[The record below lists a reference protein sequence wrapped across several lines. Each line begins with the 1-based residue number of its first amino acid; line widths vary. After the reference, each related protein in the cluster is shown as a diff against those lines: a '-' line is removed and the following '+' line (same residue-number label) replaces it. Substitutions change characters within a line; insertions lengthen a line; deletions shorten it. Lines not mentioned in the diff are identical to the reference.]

1 MYCRICDNRTDEES
15 EKHLLNCSEIIKNI
29 DIDITNAKYESIF
42 SENIEEQISITK
54 IFDSIFKTRFRLIDE
69 N

>member
-15 EKHLLNCSEIIKNI
+15 EKHLLKCSEIIKNI